1 MAISMFK
8 HINNDVDGIVI
19 VADDDDDDDDDDNDV
34 DGDVVFKRDA
44 DASPTTVRIHAA
56 FLGPIAGKTRG
67 MF

>member
-19 VADDDDDDDDDDNDV
+19 VADDDDNDD
-34 DGDVVFKRDA
+34 VFIRDA